1 MRVDKPSD
9 IEHAQSVAYQIGMLR
24 QPFIELLELGAEF
37 LRRGARPLI
46 GEAFAGGA
54 FPELDLNVPIVILA
68 APYRA

>member
-37 LRRGARPLI
+37 LRRGPLI